1 MTDPGDGPGAD
12 ANGTADARF
21 AAVVRALHAEQGM
34 QDTLQRA
41 VDVAVE
47 LFPGCDHACVSLVHR
62 SHRIDT
68 PAFTDEAARRGDEL
82 QYRLQEGPCLDAIWT
97 EDTVHSRDLTT
108 EERWS
113 TWGPLAAD
121 ELGIRSMLC
130 FQLFTSRDSLG
141 ALNLYGDRTSAF
153 SEADVT
159 MGYALAAH
167 VSIAL
172 AGERDLSDA
181 NLAMAG
187 KILIGQAEGIL
198 MERHALSG
206 QQAWE
211 ALARIAVNEQISMET
226 AAAQVIED
234 RADRR
239 PR

>member
-1 MTDPGDGPGAD
+1 MSDAPGGA
-12 ANGTADARF
+12 GTSADDHADARF
-21 AAVVRALHAEQGM
+21 AAVVRALHTEQGM
-34 QDTLQRA
+34 QETLQRA
-41 VDVAVE
+41 VDAAVE

-97 EDTVHSRDLTT
+97 EETVHSEDLTT

-141 ALNLYGDRTSAF
+141 ALNLYGIRTSAF

-198 MERHALSG
+198 MERHALDG

-211 ALARIAVNEQISMET
+211 SLARLAVDQQVSMEA

-234 RADRR
+234 RSH